1 MDSNKS
7 TAHFEIPHLTP
18 EHGGLWECRV
28 STKGGQD
35 FCKFNL
41 TVKGEL
47 YLIKVLV
54 IKQITSLGLQSE
66 EPC

>member
-7 TAHFEIPHLTP
+7 TAQFEIPHLTA
-18 EHGGLWECRV
+18 EHEGLWECRV

-41 TVKGEL
+41 TVKGEV
-47 YLIKVLV
+47 YLNKVLV
-54 IKQITSLGLQSE
+54 IKQIMSLVLFE
-66 EPC
+66 

>member
-1 MDSNKS
+1 MDSDKS
-7 TAHFEIPHLTP
+7 TAQFEIPHLTS

-41 TVKGEL
+41 TVKGET
-47 YLIKVLV
+47 YFFKVLY
-54 IKQITSLGLQSE
+54 
-66 EPC
+66 

>member
-1 MDSNKS
+1 MDSEKS
-7 TAHFEIPHLTP
+7 TALFEISHLTA

-41 TVKGEL
+41 TVKGETCL
-47 YLIKVLV
+47 HEFLV
-54 IKQITSLGLQSE
+54 IKQLIILFHLGEDQ
-66 EPC
+66 C